1 MKVGFI
7 GLGNMGVPMAAS
19 ILKAGHALTVHDV
32 RPETAENL
40 EAAGATWAASPKE
53 VAARS
58 EVVLSCLPGPKEV
71 EAVVLGEDGV
81 FAGLQQGSAYIDTS
95 TNAPTTMRRIA
106 EIGTSKGF
114 HVLDAPISGGV
125 LGARDAT
132 LTVFVGGEKKD
143 FERLQPLMKCIGR
156 NVVYMG
162 AAGSG
167 SVTKLVNNVMMYINF
182 VGACEG
188 MAMGVKAGIDP
199 QILLE
204 VINTSLGQSIILERN
219 MGLFLKGESQ
229 GFATD
234 LAVKDMHL
242 GVQLGGETGVP
253 LEISPLVERVITRFR
268 DEGGAGEDI
277 IEFIRDF
284 MQRSGVEMPTASPR

>member
-162 AAGSG
+162 VAGSG

-284 MQRSGVEMPTASPR
+284 MQRSGVEMPGRP

>member
-143 FERLQPLMKCIGR
+143 FERLQPLMKCVGR

-162 AAGSG
+162 VAGSG

-284 MQRSGVEMPTASPR
+284 MQRSGVEMPGRP

>member
-40 EAAGATWAASPKE
+40 EVAGATWAASPKE

-143 FERLQPLMKCIGR
+143 FERMQPLMKCIGR

-167 SVTKLVNNVMMYINF
+167 NVTKLVNNVMMYINF

-199 QILLE
+199 QTLLE

-219 MGLFLKGESQ
+219 MGLFLKGETW

-234 LAVKDMHL
+234 LAVKDMRL

-253 LEISPLVERVITRFR
+253 LEISTLVERVITRFR
-268 DEGGAGEDI
+268 DEGGAGEDF

-284 MQRSGVEMPTASPR
+284 MQRSGVEMPGRP

>member
-284 MQRSGVEMPTASPR
+284 MQRSGVEMPGRP

>member
-1 MKVGFI
+1 
-7 GLGNMGVPMAAS
+7 MAAS

-284 MQRSGVEMPTASPR
+284 MQRSGVEMPGRP